1 LEPGQRRLKTPSRR
15 FRADTFNRALWKI
28 GNQMVLAK
36 QCWHF
41 PTGGKS
47 GCIFLFREASPA

>member
-1 LEPGQRRLKTPSRR
+1 
-15 FRADTFNRALWKI
+15 
-28 GNQMVLAK
+28 MVLAK